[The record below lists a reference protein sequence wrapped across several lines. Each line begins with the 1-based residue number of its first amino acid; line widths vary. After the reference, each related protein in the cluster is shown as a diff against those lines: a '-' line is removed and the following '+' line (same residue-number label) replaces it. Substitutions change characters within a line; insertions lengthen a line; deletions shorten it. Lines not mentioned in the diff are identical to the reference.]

1 MRDEPITLNM
11 VGALRVIVYCYLSP
25 SEADCYTH
33 PLLSSLL
40 FATLFSSHKSRSVPP
55 VTPFCS
61 FPFFHFLSSPLL
73 SSHSFNFPFHSP
85 LTSPFHTS
93 PLHTSPLLTF
103 LPLPRLTLPF
113 LRSFPFPFPS
123 SPLLSSPFLCLPAGS
138 VAVCLYKSV
147 AILFD

>member
-1 MRDEPITLNM
+1 M

-61 FPFFHFLSSPLL
+61 FPFFHFLSSPLI
-73 SSHSFNFPFHSP
+73 P
-85 LTSPFHTS
+85 
-93 PLHTSPLLTF
+93 LTF
-103 LPLPRLTLPF
+103 LSILPLPLLSIPLLSIPLLSLPF
-113 LRSFPFPFPS
+113 FPYLALPYHSFVHS
-123 SPLLSSPFLCLPAGS
+123 LSLSLLLLSSPFLCLPAGS

>member
-1 MRDEPITLNM
+1 M

-33 PLLSSLL
+33 PLFSSLL

-61 FPFFHFLSSPLL
+61 FPFFHFLSSPLI
-73 SSHSFNFPFHSP
+73 P
-85 LTSPFHTS
+85 
-93 PLHTSPLLTF
+93 LTF
-103 LPLPRLTLPF
+103 LSILPLPLLSIPLLSIPLLSLPF
-113 LRSFPFPFPS
+113 FPYLALPYHSFVHS
-123 SPLLSSPFLCLPAGS
+123 LSLSLLLLSSPFLCLPAGS

>member
-1 MRDEPITLNM
+1 MRNEPITLNM
-11 VGALRVIVYCYLSP
+11 VSALRVIVYCYLSP
-25 SEADCYTH
+25 SEADCYNH
-33 PLLSSLL
+33 PLLSSP
-40 FATLFSSHKSRSVPP
+40 LFSLLLSSPLINHAPCLLLPLSVP
-55 VTPFCS
+55 
-61 FPFFHFLSSPLL
+61 FLSSISSPLL

-123 SPLLSSPFLCLPAGS
+123 SPLLSFPVLTCRECRCLP
-138 VAVCLYKSV
+138 V
-147 AILFD
+147 